1 MKLGKY
7 FAKEVEAKWQQI
19 WNKSKA
25 YSFKKDAN
33 RKKYYNLVELP
44 YPSGDLHLGHWFAFV
59 PPDVHARYKK
69 MSGLNVFFPNW
80 CPTDQTVLANEHIE
94 AGKCWR
100 CGSEVIQKEVEQ
112 WFLAITK
119 YADSLI
125 WKDQPQA
132 DWPKQVV
139 EGQNNWIGKSEGML
153 IDFPTNEKV
162 NYVLLHGFT
171 GS

>member
-69 MSGLNVFFPNW
+69 MSGLNVFFPNGFDAFGLPAENAAIKRGIHPKDW
-80 CPTDQTVLANEHIE
+80 TMKNIE
-94 AGKCWR
+94 AMRFQFDTMGTM
-100 CGSEVIQKEVEQ
+100 I
-112 WFLAITK
+112 
-119 YADSLI
+119 
-125 WKDQPQA
+125 
-132 DWPKQVV
+132 DW
-139 EGQNNWIGKSEGML
+139 NHSA
-153 IDFPTNEKV
+153 
-162 NYVLLHGFT
+162 
-171 GS
+171 